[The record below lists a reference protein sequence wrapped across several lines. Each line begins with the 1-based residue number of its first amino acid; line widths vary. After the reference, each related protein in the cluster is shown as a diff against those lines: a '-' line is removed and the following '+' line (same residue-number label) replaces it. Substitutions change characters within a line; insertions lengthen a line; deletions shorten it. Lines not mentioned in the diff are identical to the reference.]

1 MNVHKN
7 ARLTFIRR
15 REMVEAVLERGMTR
29 SKAALVFGLSRQRVS
44 IWVNRF
50 QAEGE
55 AGLYDRSSRPHR
67 SPNAITPEEAER
79 MLDLRQMGL
88 LGEEIAAKLKR
99 ARSTVS
105 KVLRS
110 ARLSQQRQL
119 DRDPNPRRY
128 EHEKPGDLLH
138 LDIKKLGKFDKPGHR
153 VMERA
158 HELCSSSNRGWE
170 YVHVCIDD
178 HSRVAYVEVLDEGE
192 KGETTAAF
200 LRRAVNHFRSR
211 GVIVKRVLTDN
222 GSGYKSK
229 AFRRMTN
236 KLGIKHSRTRPYSP
250 KTNGKAERFIQTVQR
265 EWAYVRPYSRS
276 ADRRRALPHWVR
288 RYNEQRPHKS
298 LGGRPPITRLEAS
311 A

>member
-1 MNVHKN
+1 
-7 ARLTFIRR
+7 
-15 REMVEAVLERGMTR
+15 MVEAVLERGMTR